1 VAPAGEGQCSAR
13 PGRSG
18 AILGAACKD
27 VSLSQAL
34 HGLLCHHL
42 TTALP
47 PPLPRRAA
55 PPPDSCVDYVR
66 LTTNKGSTIEIGNP
80 AGSAPSFA
88 AVPNRAEG
96 FLAAVRGY
104 ENFNMNQPITK
115 GSLEQLQFVWGV
127 SVCPEAQPAAPDAP
141 APAEPAAPEAPVP
154 APEEVPAPEP
164 AAPQEPLCPAQLD
177 KCNPAPSASGP
188 ATCAAVAPFTAP
200 HCVGG
205 CCVSSGKCKRGFC
218 SQAGLGS
225 EVMDPGLL
233 CWGTNSGHINR
244 FNKCRNLACKLA
256 VPGCITDPLS
266 GSCIGS
272 VVALSNDVDD
282 EGKKWVGS
290 PCLQP
295 VPSGLPV
302 DALGKVDASGAYAGK
317 L

>member
-1 VAPAGEGQCSAR
+1 
-13 PGRSG
+13 
-18 AILGAACKD
+18 
-27 VSLSQAL
+27 
-34 HGLLCHHL
+34 
-42 TTALP
+42 
-47 PPLPRRAA
+47 
-55 PPPDSCVDYVR
+55 VR
-66 LTTNKGSTIEIGNP
+66 LTTNKGNTAEIGTP
-80 AGSAPSFA
+80 TGSAQITVS
-88 AVPNRAEG
+88 VPNKPEG

-104 ENFNMNQPITK
+104 EDFYMNQPVTK
-115 GSLEQLQFVWGV
+115 GGLQQLQFVWGV
-127 SVCPEAQPAAPDAP
+127 SVCPEAP
-141 APAEPAAPEAPVP
+141 AP
-154 APEEVPAPEP
+154 PAPEP
-164 AAPQEPLCPAQLD
+164 EPEPVPQEPVPEPVPQEPVPEPLPEEPVEPLCPAQLD
-177 KCNPAPSASGP
+177 KCNPGPSASGAAVCP
-188 ATCAAVAPFTAP
+188 AVAPFTAP
-200 HCVGG
+200 QCVGG

-225 EVMDPGLL
+225 EVMDPGML

-266 GSCIGS
+266 GSCVGS

-295 VPSGLPV
+295 VPSGLPT